1 MVDFTYVPTWSG
13 MAFTAFVTDVFSR
26 RIVGWRTTQPMP
38 TELPLDALEMALW
51 VRDRAGA
58 GRRPGLV
65 HHSDAGSQYT
75 AIRYAE
81 RLADAGALASIGTVG
96 DSYDNALAES
106 VIGLYKT
113 ECVQPRRPVPQRR
126 RPRAGHA
133 VTGCTGSTQN
143 RLHAPIGYVPP
154 DRVREPTTTVRTTP
168 GSSRCRENPP
178 STKPG
183 AIQLHR
189 RWGRGRGSAVGVIYG
204 SVVLFIVLM
213 VWVLLPA
220 IEEFANRVRTD
231 GSGWIDQLNELGRQ
245 WLGRDLVGEEHGDH
259 VAGKSRRTS
268 CVIWSDNILGLAS
281 SGVGILFDVTVVAM
295 FAFYF
300 AADYPRIERAVLSR
314 LRPDRQQVY
323 GWVTEVS
330 IRQTGGYFYTRL
342 LLTLINASLGFC
354 VMLILGLPLA
364 FALPLAVFM
373 GFISEFIPA
382 IGTYIGAAIPILT
395 VLAVQGPGRA
405 AALLVWVLLY
415 QWVENTLLSPRL
427 SAKTMELNGA
437 VAFGATL
444 AGGFLAG
451 PMGAFMALPFA
462 ALITAVIKNSGKR
475 YAVVYMSPHG
485 DAATHSATPAD
496 PGK

>member
-1 MVDFTYVPTWSG
+1 MSN
-13 MAFTAFVTDVFSR
+13 
-26 RIVGWRTTQPMP
+26 
-38 TELPLDALEMALW
+38 
-51 VRDRAGA
+51 
-58 GRRPGLV
+58 
-65 HHSDAGSQYT
+65 
-75 AIRYAE
+75 
-81 RLADAGALASIGTVG
+81 G
-96 DSYDNALAES
+96 DQRAES
-106 VIGLYKT
+106 
-113 ECVQPRRPVPQRR
+113 
-126 RPRAGHA
+126 RPRAGQGRVTQDQIDA
-133 VTGCTGSTQN
+133 DMPLRATAPSVTGGQPAW
-143 RLHAPIGYVPP
+143 L
-154 DRVREPTTTVRTTP
+154 DRFVWSVLWKFLAVSLATVLLLLLVRELRHLLSLLVVSSFFALAMIP
-168 GSSRCRENPP
+168 GVE
-178 STKPG
+178 
-183 AIQLHR
+183 QLHR
-189 RWGRGRGSAVGVIYG
+189 RWGRGRGAAVGVIYG

-213 VWVLLPA
+213 VWVLIPA
-220 IEEFANRVRTD
+220 IEEFANQVRTD
-231 GSGWIDQLNELGRQ
+231 GSGWIDQLNDLGRQ
-245 WLGRDLVGEEHGDH
+245 WLGRDLVGDEAGDRAA
-259 VAGKSRRTS
+259 VVTQDSLRG
-268 CVIWSDNILGLAS
+268 WSDNILGLAS

-330 IRQTGGYFYTRL
+330 IRQTGGYFYSRL

-437 VAFGATL
+437 IAFGATL
-444 AGGFLAG
+444 AGGVLAG

-462 ALITAVIKNSGKR
+462 ALITAVFKNSGKR
-475 YAVVYMSPHG
+475 YEVVYQSPHG
-485 DAATHSATPAD
+485 DAAAPSATR
-496 PGK
+496 